1 MGRLKNETDSFQVRL
16 YKRQIKEIEEMA
28 YESDDWFIDEEILDT
43 LNELEYRTYE
53 AEMREDDKEGYFNG
67 QAY

>member
-1 MGRLKNETDSFQVRL
+1 
-16 YKRQIKEIEEMA
+16 MA
-28 YESDDWFIDEEILDT
+28 YGSDDWFIDEEILDT
-43 LNELEYRTYE
+43 LSELEYRTYE